1 LHPDVT
7 KKTIHPINIMKN
19 KYQEQ
24 FTLSLAMG
32 LFICFFYVE
41 KIEAKIELLDR
52 VVAVVDS
59 GVVMESQLN
68 QRVRDIIDRLRS
80 DGMELPPKEVLEE
93 QVLERLI
100 VEEIQLQIGEQAGVK
115 ISDAELNR
123 ALSMIASENSMNLE
137 QFKESLDA
145 NNDSY
150 IKLRDQ
156 VRKELIIQRVQRGK
170 VGANIEISEQEIENF
185 LNSEEGRSR
194 LAEQYNVQQILL
206 SLSSSA
212 PENKVNLVKE
222 KGTNLIKRY
231 KEGESFEKLAA
242 TYSSD
247 QNALEGG
254 SLGWRKSSE
263 LPTLFSNV
271 VVKMKVG
278 EISELIRSGAGFHI
292 IRLAEK
298 RGDVVKF
305 EDQTLVRHILMQSSE
320 IRSENQTKEL
330 INEIY
335 QELIDGEDFKQLA
348 RQHSEDPG
356 SKMEGG
362 ELGWSSPDTF
372 DPAFEAVMNSVD
384 VGEMSKPFQS
394 SFGWHILEVLDR
406 RNEDISDEVR
416 KNRAY
421 SIIFNRKFEQELQRT
436 LIELRS
442 ESYVDIKLNT

>member
-1 LHPDVT
+1 M
-7 KKTIHPINIMKN
+7 KK
-19 KYQEQ
+19 KYQKK
-24 FTLSLAMG
+24 FILSLTIG
-32 LFICFFYVE
+32 LFFCLFYVE

-68 QRVRDIIDRLRS
+68 HRVQDIIGRLRN
-80 DGMELPPKEVLEE
+80 DGVELPPKEVLEE

-100 VEEIQLQIGEQAGVK
+100 IEEIQLQIGDQAGVK

-150 IKLRDQ
+150 VKLRDQ

-206 SLSSSA
+206 SVSSSA
-212 PENKVNLVKE
+212 PENEVKLVKE
-222 KGTNLIKRY
+222 KGADLIKRY

-263 LPTLFSNV
+263 LPTLFSDV
-271 VVKMKVG
+271 VAKMKVG
-278 EISELIRSGAGFHI
+278 EVSELIRSGAGFHI
-292 IRLAEK
+292 IRLLEK

-305 EDQTLVRHILMQSSE
+305 EDQTLVRHILIQSSE

-330 INEIY
+330 INDIY

-362 ELGWSSPDTF
+362 DLGWSSPNSF

-384 VGEMSKPFQS
+384 IGEISKPFQS

>member
-1 LHPDVT
+1 VL
-7 KKTIHPINIMKN
+7 IG
-19 KYQEQ
+19 
-24 FTLSLAMG
+24 FLLSS
-32 LFICFFYVE
+32 FFSE
-41 KIEAKIELLDR
+41 RMEAKIELIDR
-52 VVAVVDS
+52 VIAVVDS
-59 GVVMESQLN
+59 GVIMESELN
-68 QRVRDIIDRLRS
+68 LRVQDIIGRLRS
-80 DGMELPPKEVLEE
+80 EGTELPPKELLEE

-100 VEEIQLQIGEQAGVK
+100 IEEIQLQIGDSAGVK

-123 ALSMIASENSMNLE
+123 ALSMLASQNSMNLE

-145 NNDSY
+145 NNSSY
-150 IKLRDQ
+150 SKLRDS

-185 LNSEEGRSR
+185 LNSEEGRSK

-206 SLSSSA
+206 SLNSEA
-212 PENKVNLVKE
+212 PESKVNSTKE
-222 KGTNLIKRY
+222 KGADIIRRY
-231 KEGESFEKLAA
+231 NEGESFEKLAA

-254 SLGWRKSSE
+254 SLGWRKATE
-263 LPTLFSNV
+263 LPTLFSDV
-271 VVKMKVG
+271 VTKMKVG
-278 EISELIRSGAGFHI
+278 EASELIRSGAGFHI

-305 EDQTLVRHILMQSSE
+305 EDQTLVRHILVQPSE
-320 IRSENQTKEL
+320 IRSEKQTKDL
-330 INEIY
+330 INEIF
-335 QELIDGEDFKQLA
+335 QKLVDGEDFKQLA

-362 ELGWSSPDTF
+362 ELGWSAPDTF
-372 DPAFEAVMNSVD
+372 DPAFEGVMNSAD
-384 VGEMSKPFQS
+384 IGEVSTPFQS

-406 RNEDISDEVR
+406 RNEDISDDVR

-442 ESYVDIKLNT
+442 ESYVDIKLNS

>member
-1 LHPDVT
+1 
-7 KKTIHPINIMKN
+7 MKN
-19 KYQEQ
+19 KYQKK
-24 FTLSLAMG
+24 FTLSLTIG
-32 LFICFFYVE
+32 LFLCLFYVE

-68 QRVRDIIDRLRS
+68 QRVQDIIGRLRS
-80 DGMELPPKEVLEE
+80 DGIELPPKEVLEE
-93 QVLERLI
+93 QILERLI
-100 VEEIQLQIGEQAGVK
+100 IEEIQLQIGDQAGVK

-150 IKLRDQ
+150 VKLRDQ

-185 LNSEEGRSR
+185 LNSEEGRSK

-212 PENKVNLVKE
+212 PENEVNLVKE
-222 KGTNLIKRY
+222 KGADLIERY

-263 LPTLFSNV
+263 LPSLFSNV

-292 IRLAEK
+292 IRLSEK

-305 EDQTLVRHILMQSSE
+305 EDQTLVRHILIQSSE

-330 INEIY
+330 INEIH

-362 ELGWSSPDTF
+362 ELGWSSPDSF
-372 DPAFEAVMNSVD
+372 DPAFEAVMNSID
-384 VGEMSKPFQS
+384 IGEMSKPFQS

-406 RNEDISDEVR
+406 RNEDISDDVR

>member
-1 LHPDVT
+1 MKSNY
-7 KKTIHPINIMKN
+7 KKKL
-19 KYQEQ
+19 
-24 FTLSLAMG
+24 TLSLLIG
-32 LFICFFYVE
+32 FLLSSFFSE
-41 KIEAKIELLDR
+41 RMEAKIELIDR
-52 VVAVVDS
+52 VIAVVDS
-59 GVVMESQLN
+59 GVIMESELN
-68 QRVRDIIDRLRS
+68 QRVQDIIGRLRS
-80 DGMELPPKEVLEE
+80 EGTELPPKELLEE

-100 VEEIQLQIGEQAGVK
+100 IEEIQLQIGDSAGVK

-123 ALSMIASENSMNLE
+123 ALSMLASQNSMNLE

-145 NNDSY
+145 NNGSY
-150 IKLRDQ
+150 SKLRNS

-185 LNSEEGRSR
+185 LNSEEGRSK

-206 SLSSSA
+206 SLNSEA
-212 PENKVNLVKE
+212 PESEVNSTKE
-222 KGTNLIKRY
+222 KGADIIRRY
-231 KEGESFEKLAA
+231 NEGESFEKLAA

-254 SLGWRKSSE
+254 SLGWRKATE
-263 LPTLFSNV
+263 LPTLFSDV

-278 EISELIRSGAGFHI
+278 EASELIRSGAGFHI

-305 EDQTLVRHILMQSSE
+305 EDQTLVRHILVQLSE
-320 IRSENQTKEL
+320 IRSEKQTKDL
-330 INEIY
+330 MNEIY
-335 QELIDGEDFKQLA
+335 QKLVDGEDFKQLA
-348 RQHSEDPG
+348 RQYSEDPG

-362 ELGWSSPDTF
+362 ELGWSAPDTF
-372 DPAFEAVMNSVD
+372 DPAFEEVMNSVD
-384 VGEMSKPFQS
+384 TGEVSRPFQS

-406 RNEDISDEVR
+406 RNEDISDDVR

-442 ESYVDIKLNT
+442 ESYVDIKLNS

>member
-1 LHPDVT
+1 MKSNY
-7 KKTIHPINIMKN
+7 KKKL
-19 KYQEQ
+19 
-24 FTLSLAMG
+24 TLSVLIG
-32 LFICFFYVE
+32 FLLSSFFSE
-41 KIEAKIELLDR
+41 RMEAKIELIDR
-52 VVAVVDS
+52 VIAVVDS
-59 GVVMESQLN
+59 GVIMESELN
-68 QRVRDIIDRLRS
+68 LRVQDIIGRLRS
-80 DGMELPPKEVLEE
+80 EGTELPPKELLEE

-100 VEEIQLQIGEQAGVK
+100 IEEIQLQIGDSAGVK

-123 ALSMIASENSMNLE
+123 ALSMLASQNSMNLE

-145 NNDSY
+145 NNSSY
-150 IKLRDQ
+150 SKLRDS

-185 LNSEEGRSR
+185 LNSEEGRSK
-194 LAEQYNVQQILL
+194 LAEEYNVQQILL
-206 SLSSSA
+206 SLNSEA
-212 PENKVNLVKE
+212 PESIVNSTKE
-222 KGTNLIKRY
+222 KGADIIRRY
-231 KEGESFEKLAA
+231 NEGESFEKLAA

-254 SLGWRKSSE
+254 SLGWRKATE
-263 LPTLFSNV
+263 LPTLFSDV
-271 VVKMKVG
+271 VTKMKVG
-278 EISELIRSGAGFHI
+278 EASEIIRSGAGFHI

-298 RGDVVKF
+298 KGDVVKF
-305 EDQTLVRHILMQSSE
+305 EDQTLVRHILVQPSE
-320 IRSENQTKEL
+320 IRSEKQTKDL
-330 INEIY
+330 MNEIY
-335 QELIDGEDFKQLA
+335 QKLVDGEDFKQLA

-362 ELGWSSPDTF
+362 ELGWSAPDTF

-384 VGEMSKPFQS
+384 IGVFSTPFQS

-406 RNEDISDEVR
+406 RNEDISDDVR

-442 ESYVDIKLNT
+442 ESYVDIKLNS

>member
-1 LHPDVT
+1 
-7 KKTIHPINIMKN
+7 MKN
-19 KYQEQ
+19 KYQKK
-24 FTLSLAMG
+24 FTLSLTIG
-32 LFICFFYVE
+32 LFLCFFYVE

-68 QRVRDIIDRLRS
+68 QRVQDIIGRLRS
-80 DGMELPPKEVLEE
+80 DGIELPPKEVLEE
-93 QVLERLI
+93 QILERLI
-100 VEEIQLQIGEQAGVK
+100 IEEIQLQIGDQAGVK

-185 LNSEEGRSR
+185 LNSEEGRSK

-212 PENKVNLVKE
+212 PENEVNLVKE
-222 KGTNLIKRY
+222 KGADLIERY

-263 LPTLFSNV
+263 LPSLFSNV

-292 IRLAEK
+292 IRLSEK
-298 RGDVVKF
+298 RGEVVKF
-305 EDQTLVRHILMQSSE
+305 EDQTLVRHILIQSSE

-330 INEIY
+330 INEIH

-362 ELGWSSPDTF
+362 ELGWSSPDSF
-372 DPAFEAVMNSVD
+372 DPAFEAVMNSID
-384 VGEMSKPFQS
+384 IGEMSKPFQS

-406 RNEDISDEVR
+406 RNEDISDDVR

>member
-1 LHPDVT
+1 MKSNY
-7 KKTIHPINIMKN
+7 KKKL
-19 KYQEQ
+19 
-24 FTLSLAMG
+24 TLSVLIG
-32 LFICFFYVE
+32 FLLSSFFSE
-41 KIEAKIELLDR
+41 RMEAKIELIDR
-52 VVAVVDS
+52 VIAVVDS
-59 GVVMESQLN
+59 GVIMESELN
-68 QRVRDIIDRLRS
+68 LRVQDIIGRLRS
-80 DGMELPPKEVLEE
+80 EGTELPPKELLEE

-100 VEEIQLQIGEQAGVK
+100 IEEIQLQIGDSAGVK

-123 ALSMIASENSMNLE
+123 ALSMLASQNSMNLE

-145 NNDSY
+145 NNSSY
-150 IKLRDQ
+150 SKLRDS

-185 LNSEEGRSR
+185 LNSEEGRSK

-206 SLSSSA
+206 SLNSEA
-212 PENKVNLVKE
+212 PESIVNSTKE
-222 KGTNLIKRY
+222 KGADIIRRY
-231 KEGESFEKLAA
+231 NEGESFEKLAA

-254 SLGWRKSSE
+254 SLGWRKATE
-263 LPTLFSNV
+263 LPTLFSDV
-271 VVKMKVG
+271 VTKMKVG
-278 EISELIRSGAGFHI
+278 EASELIRSGAGFHI

-298 RGDVVKF
+298 KGDVVKF
-305 EDQTLVRHILMQSSE
+305 EDQTLVRHILVQPSE
-320 IRSENQTKEL
+320 IRSEKQTKDL
-330 INEIY
+330 MNEIY
-335 QELIDGEDFKQLA
+335 QKLADGEDFKQLA

-362 ELGWSSPDTF
+362 ELGWSAPDTF

-384 VGEMSKPFQS
+384 IGVFSTPFQS

-406 RNEDISDEVR
+406 RNEDISDDVR

-442 ESYVDIKLNT
+442 ESYVDIKLNS

>member
-1 LHPDVT
+1 MKSNY
-7 KKTIHPINIMKN
+7 KKKL
-19 KYQEQ
+19 
-24 FTLSLAMG
+24 TLSVLIG
-32 LFICFFYVE
+32 FLLSSFFSE
-41 KIEAKIELLDR
+41 RMEAKIELIDR
-52 VVAVVDS
+52 VIAVVDS
-59 GVVMESQLN
+59 GVIMESELN
-68 QRVRDIIDRLRS
+68 LRVQDIIGRLRS
-80 DGMELPPKEVLEE
+80 EGTELPPKELLEE

-100 VEEIQLQIGEQAGVK
+100 IEEIQLQIGDSAGVK

-123 ALSMIASENSMNLE
+123 ALSMLASQNSMNLE

-145 NNDSY
+145 NNSSY
-150 IKLRDQ
+150 SKLRDS

-185 LNSEEGRSR
+185 LNSEEGRSK

-206 SLSSSA
+206 SLNNEA
-212 PENKVNLVKE
+212 PESIVNSTKE
-222 KGTNLIKRY
+222 KGADIIRRY
-231 KEGESFEKLAA
+231 NEGESFEKLAA

-254 SLGWRKSSE
+254 SLGWRKATE
-263 LPTLFSNV
+263 LPTLFSDV
-271 VVKMKVG
+271 VTKMKVG
-278 EISELIRSGAGFHI
+278 EASELIRSGAGFHI

-298 RGDVVKF
+298 KGDVVKF
-305 EDQTLVRHILMQSSE
+305 EDQTLVRHILVQPSE
-320 IRSENQTKEL
+320 IRSEKQTKDL
-330 INEIY
+330 MNEIY
-335 QELIDGEDFKQLA
+335 QKLADGEDFKQLA

-362 ELGWSSPDTF
+362 ELGWSAPDTF

-384 VGEMSKPFQS
+384 IGVFSTPFQS

-406 RNEDISDEVR
+406 RNEDISDDVR

-442 ESYVDIKLNT
+442 ESYVDIKLNS

>member
-1 LHPDVT
+1 
-7 KKTIHPINIMKN
+7 MKN
-19 KYQEQ
+19 KYQKK
-24 FTLSLAMG
+24 FTLSLTIG
-32 LFICFFYVE
+32 LFLCLFYVE

-68 QRVRDIIDRLRS
+68 QRVQDIIGRLRS
-80 DGMELPPKEVLEE
+80 DGIELPPKEVLEE
-93 QVLERLI
+93 QILERLI
-100 VEEIQLQIGEQAGVK
+100 IEEIQLQIGDQAGVK

-150 IKLRDQ
+150 VKLRDQ

-185 LNSEEGRSR
+185 LNSEEGRSK

-212 PENKVNLVKE
+212 PENEVNLVKE
-222 KGTNLIKRY
+222 KGADLIERY

-263 LPTLFSNV
+263 LPSLFSNV

-292 IRLAEK
+292 IRLSEK
-298 RGDVVKF
+298 RGEVVKF
-305 EDQTLVRHILMQSSE
+305 EDQTLVRHILIQSSE

-330 INEIY
+330 INEIH

-362 ELGWSSPDTF
+362 ELGWSSPDSF

-384 VGEMSKPFQS
+384 IGEMSKPFQS

-406 RNEDISDEVR
+406 RNEDISDDVR

>member
-1 LHPDVT
+1 
-7 KKTIHPINIMKN
+7 M
-19 KYQEQ
+19 
-24 FTLSLAMG
+24 
-32 LFICFFYVE
+32 
-41 KIEAKIELLDR
+41 EAKIELIDR
-52 VVAVVDS
+52 VIAVVDS
-59 GVVMESQLN
+59 GVIMESELN
-68 QRVRDIIDRLRS
+68 LRVQDIIGRLRS
-80 DGMELPPKEVLEE
+80 EGTELPPKELLEE

-100 VEEIQLQIGEQAGVK
+100 IEEIQLQIGDSAGVK

-123 ALSMIASENSMNLE
+123 ALSMLASQNSMNLE

-145 NNDSY
+145 NNSSY
-150 IKLRDQ
+150 SKLRDS

-185 LNSEEGRSR
+185 LNSEEGRSK

-206 SLSSSA
+206 SLNSEA
-212 PENKVNLVKE
+212 PESKVNSTKE
-222 KGTNLIKRY
+222 KGADIIRRY
-231 KEGESFEKLAA
+231 NEGESFEKLAA

-254 SLGWRKSSE
+254 SLGWRKATE
-263 LPTLFSNV
+263 LPTLFSDV
-271 VVKMKVG
+271 VTKMKVG
-278 EISELIRSGAGFHI
+278 EASELIRSGAGFHI

-305 EDQTLVRHILMQSSE
+305 EDQTLVRHILVQPSE
-320 IRSENQTKEL
+320 IRSEKQTKDL
-330 INEIY
+330 MNEIF
-335 QELIDGEDFKQLA
+335 QKLVDGEDFKQLA

-362 ELGWSSPDTF
+362 ELGWSAPDTF
-372 DPAFEAVMNSVD
+372 DPAFEEVMNSAD
-384 VGEMSKPFQS
+384 IGEVSTPFQS

-406 RNEDISDEVR
+406 RNEDISDDVR

-442 ESYVDIKLNT
+442 ESYVDIKLNS

>member
-1 LHPDVT
+1 MKSNY
-7 KKTIHPINIMKN
+7 KKKL
-19 KYQEQ
+19 
-24 FTLSLAMG
+24 TLSVLIG
-32 LFICFFYVE
+32 FLLSSFFSE
-41 KIEAKIELLDR
+41 RMEAKIELIDR
-52 VVAVVDS
+52 VIAVVDS
-59 GVVMESQLN
+59 GVIMESELN
-68 QRVRDIIDRLRS
+68 LRVQDIIGRLRS
-80 DGMELPPKEVLEE
+80 EGTELPPKELLEE

-100 VEEIQLQIGEQAGVK
+100 IEEIQLQIGDSAGVK

-123 ALSMIASENSMNLE
+123 ALSMLASQNSMNLE

-145 NNDSY
+145 NNSSY
-150 IKLRDQ
+150 SKLRDS

-185 LNSEEGRSR
+185 LNSEEGRSK

-206 SLSSSA
+206 SLNSEA
-212 PENKVNLVKE
+212 PESKVNSTKE
-222 KGTNLIKRY
+222 KGADIIRRY
-231 KEGESFEKLAA
+231 NEGESFEKLAA

-254 SLGWRKSSE
+254 SLGWRKATE
-263 LPTLFSNV
+263 LPTLFSDV
-271 VVKMKVG
+271 VTKMKVG
-278 EISELIRSGAGFHI
+278 EASELIRSGAGFHI

-305 EDQTLVRHILMQSSE
+305 EDQTLVRHILVQPSE
-320 IRSENQTKEL
+320 IRSEKQTKDL
-330 INEIY
+330 MNEIF
-335 QELIDGEDFKQLA
+335 QKLVDGEDFKQLA

-362 ELGWSSPDTF
+362 ELGWSAPDTF
-372 DPAFEAVMNSVD
+372 DPAFEEVMNSVD
-384 VGEMSKPFQS
+384 TGEVSRPFQS

-406 RNEDISDEVR
+406 RNEDISDDVR

-442 ESYVDIKLNT
+442 ESYVDIKLNS

>member
-1 LHPDVT
+1 
-7 KKTIHPINIMKN
+7 MKN
-19 KYQEQ
+19 KYQKK
-24 FTLSLAMG
+24 FTLFLTIG
-32 LFICFFYVE
+32 LFLCFFYVE

-68 QRVRDIIDRLRS
+68 QRVQDIIGRLRS
-80 DGMELPPKEVLEE
+80 DGIELPPKEVLEE
-93 QVLERLI
+93 QILERLI
-100 VEEIQLQIGEQAGVK
+100 IEEIQLQIGDQAGVK

-150 IKLRDQ
+150 VKLRDQ

-185 LNSEEGRSR
+185 LNSEEGRSK

-212 PENKVNLVKE
+212 PENEVNLVKE
-222 KGTNLIKRY
+222 KGADLIERY

-263 LPTLFSNV
+263 LPSLFSNV

-292 IRLAEK
+292 IRLSEK
-298 RGDVVKF
+298 RGEVVKF
-305 EDQTLVRHILMQSSE
+305 EDQTLVRHILIQSSE

-330 INEIY
+330 INEIH

-362 ELGWSSPDTF
+362 ELGWSSPDSF
-372 DPAFEAVMNSVD
+372 DPAFEAVMNSID
-384 VGEMSKPFQS
+384 IGEMSKPFQS

-406 RNEDISDEVR
+406 RNEDISDDVR

>member
-1 LHPDVT
+1 
-7 KKTIHPINIMKN
+7 MKN
-19 KYQEQ
+19 KYQKK
-24 FTLSLAMG
+24 FTLSLTIG
-32 LFICFFYVE
+32 LFLCLFYVE

-68 QRVRDIIDRLRS
+68 QRVQDIIGRLRS
-80 DGMELPPKEVLEE
+80 DGIELPPKEVLEE
-93 QVLERLI
+93 QILERLI
-100 VEEIQLQIGEQAGVK
+100 IEEIQLQIGDQAGVK

-150 IKLRDQ
+150 VKLRDQ

-185 LNSEEGRSR
+185 LNSEEGRSK

-206 SLSSSA
+206 SLSSTA
-212 PENKVNLVKE
+212 PENEVNLVKE
-222 KGTNLIKRY
+222 KGADLIERY

-263 LPTLFSNV
+263 LPSLFSNV

-292 IRLAEK
+292 IRLSEK

-305 EDQTLVRHILMQSSE
+305 EDQTLVRHILIQSSE

-330 INEIY
+330 INEIH

-362 ELGWSSPDTF
+362 ELGWSSPDSF

-384 VGEMSKPFQS
+384 IGEMSKPFQS

-406 RNEDISDEVR
+406 RNEDISDDVR

>member
-1 LHPDVT
+1 MKSNY
-7 KKTIHPINIMKN
+7 KKNL
-19 KYQEQ
+19 
-24 FTLSLAMG
+24 TLSVLIG
-32 LFICFFYVE
+32 FLLSSFFSE
-41 KIEAKIELLDR
+41 RMEAKIELIDR
-52 VVAVVDS
+52 VIAVVDS
-59 GVVMESQLN
+59 GVIMESELN
-68 QRVRDIIDRLRS
+68 LRVQDIIGRLRS
-80 DGMELPPKEVLEE
+80 EGTELPPKELLEE

-100 VEEIQLQIGEQAGVK
+100 IEEIQLQIGDSAGVK

-123 ALSMIASENSMNLE
+123 ALSMLASQNSMNLE

-145 NNDSY
+145 NNSSY
-150 IKLRDQ
+150 SKLRDS

-185 LNSEEGRSR
+185 LNSEEGRSK

-206 SLSSSA
+206 SLNSEA
-212 PENKVNLVKE
+212 PESIVNSTKE
-222 KGTNLIKRY
+222 KGADIIRRY
-231 KEGESFEKLAA
+231 NEGESFEKLAA

-254 SLGWRKSSE
+254 SLGWRKATE
-263 LPTLFSNV
+263 LPTLFSDV
-271 VVKMKVG
+271 VTKMKVG
-278 EISELIRSGAGFHI
+278 EASELIRSGAGFHI

-298 RGDVVKF
+298 KGDVVKF
-305 EDQTLVRHILMQSSE
+305 EDQTLVRHILVQPSE
-320 IRSENQTKEL
+320 IRSEKQTKDL
-330 INEIY
+330 MNEIY
-335 QELIDGEDFKQLA
+335 QKLVDGEDFKQLA

-362 ELGWSSPDTF
+362 ELGWSAPDTF

-384 VGEMSKPFQS
+384 IGVFSTPFQS

-406 RNEDISDEVR
+406 RNEDISDDVR

-442 ESYVDIKLNT
+442 ESYVDIKLNS

>member
-1 LHPDVT
+1 
-7 KKTIHPINIMKN
+7 MKN
-19 KYQEQ
+19 KYQKKI
-24 FTLSLAMG
+24 TSSLTIA
-32 LFICFFYVE
+32 LFLCFFYVE

-68 QRVRDIIDRLRS
+68 QRVQDIIGRLRS

-100 VEEIQLQIGEQAGVK
+100 IEEIQLQIGDQAGVK

-137 QFKESLDA
+137 QFKENLDA

-150 IKLRDQ
+150 VKLRDQ
-156 VRKELIIQRVQRGK
+156 VRKELIIQRVQRGR

-185 LNSEEGRSR
+185 LNSEEGRSK
-194 LAEQYNVQQILL
+194 LSEQYNVQQILL
-206 SLSSSA
+206 SISSSA
-212 PENKVNLVKE
+212 SENEVNLVKE
-222 KGTNLIKRY
+222 KGADLVERY

-242 TYSSD
+242 TYSSG

-263 LPTLFSNV
+263 LPSLFSDV

-278 EISELIRSGAGFHI
+278 EVSELIRSGAGFHI
-292 IRLAEK
+292 IRLTEK

-305 EDQTLVRHILMQSSE
+305 EDQTLVRHILVQSSE

-330 INEIY
+330 INDIY
-335 QELIDGEDFKQLA
+335 QKLIDGEDFKQLA
-348 RQHSEDPG
+348 RQYSEDPG
-356 SKMEGG
+356 SKIEGG
-362 ELGWSSPDTF
+362 DLGWSSPDTF
-372 DPAFEAVMNSVD
+372 DPAFETVMNSVD

-394 SFGWHILEVLDR
+394 SFGWHILEVLNR
-406 RNEDISDEVR
+406 RNEDISDDVR

>member
-1 LHPDVT
+1 
-7 KKTIHPINIMKN
+7 MKN
-19 KYQEQ
+19 KYQKK
-24 FTLSLAMG
+24 FTLSLAIG
-32 LFICFFYVE
+32 LFLCFFYIE

-68 QRVRDIIDRLRS
+68 QRVQDIIGRLRS

-100 VEEIQLQIGEQAGVK
+100 IEEIQLQIGDQAGVK

-123 ALSMIASENSMNLE
+123 ALSMIASDNSMNLE

-150 IKLRDQ
+150 VKLRDQ

-185 LNSEEGRSR
+185 LNSEEGRSK

-212 PENKVNLVKE
+212 PENEVNLVKE
-222 KGTNLIKRY
+222 KGTDLIKRY
-231 KEGESFEKLAA
+231 KDGESFEKLAA
-242 TYSSD
+242 TYSAD

-278 EISELIRSGAGFHI
+278 EVSELIRSGAGFHI
-292 IRLAEK
+292 IRLSEK

-305 EDQTLVRHILMQSSE
+305 EDQTLVRHILIQSSE

-330 INEIY
+330 ISEIY

-362 ELGWSSPDTF
+362 ELGWSSPDSF

-384 VGEMSKPFQS
+384 IGEMSKPFQS

-406 RNEDISDEVR
+406 RNEDISDDVR

>member
-1 LHPDVT
+1 
-7 KKTIHPINIMKN
+7 MKN
-19 KYQEQ
+19 KYQKK
-24 FTLSLAMG
+24 FTLSLTIG
-32 LFICFFYVE
+32 LFLCLFYVE
-41 KIEAKIELLDR
+41 KIDAKIELLDR

-68 QRVRDIIDRLRS
+68 QRVQDIIGRLRS
-80 DGMELPPKEVLEE
+80 DGIELPPKEVLEE
-93 QVLERLI
+93 QILERLI
-100 VEEIQLQIGEQAGVK
+100 IEEIQLQIGDQAGVK

-150 IKLRDQ
+150 VKLRDQ

-185 LNSEEGRSR
+185 LNSEEGRSK

-212 PENKVNLVKE
+212 PENEVNLVKE
-222 KGTNLIKRY
+222 KGADLIERY

-263 LPTLFSNV
+263 LPSLFSNV

-292 IRLAEK
+292 IRLSEK

-305 EDQTLVRHILMQSSE
+305 EDQTLVRHILIQSSE

-330 INEIY
+330 INEIH

-362 ELGWSSPDTF
+362 ELGWSSPDSF

-384 VGEMSKPFQS
+384 IGEMSKPFQS

-406 RNEDISDEVR
+406 RNEDISDDVR

>member
-1 LHPDVT
+1 
-7 KKTIHPINIMKN
+7 MKN
-19 KYQEQ
+19 KYQKK
-24 FTLSLAMG
+24 FTLSLTIG
-32 LFICFFYVE
+32 LFLCLFYVE

-68 QRVRDIIDRLRS
+68 QRVQDIIGRLRS
-80 DGMELPPKEVLEE
+80 DGIELPPKEVLEE
-93 QVLERLI
+93 QILERLI
-100 VEEIQLQIGEQAGVK
+100 IEEIQLQIGDQAGVK

-150 IKLRDQ
+150 VKLRDQ

-185 LNSEEGRSR
+185 LNSEEGKSR

-212 PENKVNLVKE
+212 PENEVNLVKE
-222 KGTNLIKRY
+222 KGADLIERY

-263 LPTLFSNV
+263 LPSLFSNV

-292 IRLAEK
+292 IRLSEK

-305 EDQTLVRHILMQSSE
+305 EDQTLVRHILIQSSE

-330 INEIY
+330 INEIH

-362 ELGWSSPDTF
+362 ELGWSSPDSF

-384 VGEMSKPFQS
+384 IGEMSKPFQS

-406 RNEDISDEVR
+406 RNEDISDDVR

>member
-1 LHPDVT
+1 MKSNY
-7 KKTIHPINIMKN
+7 KKN
-19 KYQEQ
+19 
-24 FTLSLAMG
+24 FTLSVLIG
-32 LFICFFYVE
+32 FLLSSFFSE
-41 KIEAKIELLDR
+41 RMEAKIELIDR
-52 VVAVVDS
+52 VIAVVDS
-59 GVVMESQLN
+59 GVIMESELN
-68 QRVRDIIDRLRS
+68 LRVQDIIGRLRS
-80 DGMELPPKEVLEE
+80 EGTELPPKELLEE

-100 VEEIQLQIGEQAGVK
+100 IEEIQLQIGDSAGVK

-123 ALSMIASENSMNLE
+123 ALSMLASQNSMNLE
-137 QFKESLDA
+137 QFKESLEA
-145 NNDSY
+145 NNSSY
-150 IKLRDQ
+150 SKLRDS

-185 LNSEEGRSR
+185 LNSEEGRSK

-206 SLSSSA
+206 SLNSEA
-212 PENKVNLVKE
+212 PESKVNSTKE
-222 KGTNLIKRY
+222 KGADIIRRY
-231 KEGESFEKLAA
+231 NEGESFEKLAA

-254 SLGWRKSSE
+254 SLGWRKATE
-263 LPTLFSNV
+263 LPTLFSDV
-271 VVKMKVG
+271 VSKMKVG
-278 EISELIRSGAGFHI
+278 EASELIRSGAGFHI

-305 EDQTLVRHILMQSSE
+305 EDQTLVRHILVQPSE
-320 IRSENQTKEL
+320 IRSEKQTKDL
-330 INEIY
+330 MNEIF
-335 QELIDGEDFKQLA
+335 QKLVDGEDFKQLA
-348 RQHSEDPG
+348 RQYSEDPG

-362 ELGWSSPDTF
+362 ELGWSAPDTF

-384 VGEMSKPFQS
+384 IGVVSKPFQS

-406 RNEDISDEVR
+406 RNEDISDDVR

>member
-1 LHPDVT
+1 
-7 KKTIHPINIMKN
+7 MKN
-19 KYQEQ
+19 KYQKK
-24 FTLSLAMG
+24 FTLSLTIG
-32 LFICFFYVE
+32 LFLCLFYVE

-68 QRVRDIIDRLRS
+68 QRVQDIIGRLRS
-80 DGMELPPKEVLEE
+80 DGIELPPKEVLEE
-93 QVLERLI
+93 QILERLI
-100 VEEIQLQIGEQAGVK
+100 IEEIQLQIGDQAGVK

-150 IKLRDQ
+150 VKLRDQ

-185 LNSEEGRSR
+185 LNSEEGRSK

-212 PENKVNLVKE
+212 PENEVNLVKE
-222 KGTNLIKRY
+222 KGADLIERY

-263 LPTLFSNV
+263 LPSLFSNV

-292 IRLAEK
+292 IRLSEK

-305 EDQTLVRHILMQSSE
+305 EDQTLVRHILIQSSE

-330 INEIY
+330 INEIH

-362 ELGWSSPDTF
+362 ELGWSSPDSF

-384 VGEMSKPFQS
+384 IGEMSKPFQS

-406 RNEDISDEVR
+406 RNEDISDDVR

>member
-1 LHPDVT
+1 
-7 KKTIHPINIMKN
+7 MKN
-19 KYQEQ
+19 KYQKK
-24 FTLSLAMG
+24 FALSLTIG
-32 LFICFFYVE
+32 LFLCLFYVE

-68 QRVRDIIDRLRS
+68 QRVQDIIGRLRS
-80 DGMELPPKEVLEE
+80 DGIELPPKEVLEE
-93 QVLERLI
+93 QILERLI
-100 VEEIQLQIGEQAGVK
+100 IEEIQLQIGDQAGVK

-150 IKLRDQ
+150 VKLRDQ

-185 LNSEEGRSR
+185 LNSEEGRSK

-212 PENKVNLVKE
+212 PENEVNLVKE
-222 KGTNLIKRY
+222 KGADLIERY

-263 LPTLFSNV
+263 LPSLFSNI

-292 IRLAEK
+292 IRLSEK

-305 EDQTLVRHILMQSSE
+305 EDQTLVRHILIQSSE

-330 INEIY
+330 INEIH

-362 ELGWSSPDTF
+362 ELGWSSPDSF

-384 VGEMSKPFQS
+384 IGEMSKPFQS

-406 RNEDISDEVR
+406 RNEDISDDVR

>member
-1 LHPDVT
+1 
-7 KKTIHPINIMKN
+7 MKN
-19 KYQEQ
+19 KYQKK
-24 FTLSLAMG
+24 FTLSLTIG
-32 LFICFFYVE
+32 LFLCFFYVE

-68 QRVRDIIDRLRS
+68 QRVQDIIGRLRS
-80 DGMELPPKEVLEE
+80 DGIELPPKAVLEE
-93 QVLERLI
+93 QILERLI
-100 VEEIQLQIGEQAGVK
+100 IEEIQLQIGDQAGVK

-150 IKLRDQ
+150 VKLRDQ

-185 LNSEEGRSR
+185 LNSEEGRSK

-212 PENKVNLVKE
+212 PENEVNLVKE
-222 KGTNLIKRY
+222 KGADLIERY

-263 LPTLFSNV
+263 LPSLFSNV

-292 IRLAEK
+292 IRLSEK

-305 EDQTLVRHILMQSSE
+305 EDQTLGRHILIQSSE

-330 INEIY
+330 INEIH

-362 ELGWSSPDTF
+362 ELGWSSPDSF
-372 DPAFEAVMNSVD
+372 DPAFEAVMNSID
-384 VGEMSKPFQS
+384 IGEMSKPFQS

-406 RNEDISDEVR
+406 RNEDISDDVR

>member
-1 LHPDVT
+1 
-7 KKTIHPINIMKN
+7 MKN

-68 QRVRDIIDRLRS
+68 QRVQDIIGRLRS

-150 IKLRDQ
+150 VKLRDQ

-194 LAEQYNVQQILL
+194 LAEEYNVQQILL

-222 KGTNLIKRY
+222 KGANLIKRY

-305 EDQTLVRHILMQSSE
+305 EDQTLVRHILIQSSE

-384 VGEMSKPFQS
+384 IGEMSKPFQS

-406 RNEDISDEVR
+406 RNEDISDDVR

-442 ESYVDIKLNT
+442 EAYVDIKLNT

>member
-1 LHPDVT
+1 
-7 KKTIHPINIMKN
+7 MKN
-19 KYQEQ
+19 KYQKK
-24 FTLSLAMG
+24 FALSLTIG
-32 LFICFFYVE
+32 LFLCLFYVE

-68 QRVRDIIDRLRS
+68 QRVQDIIGRLRS
-80 DGMELPPKEVLEE
+80 DGIELPPKEVLEE
-93 QVLERLI
+93 QILERLI
-100 VEEIQLQIGEQAGVK
+100 IEEIQLQIGDQAGVK

-150 IKLRDQ
+150 VKLRDQ

-185 LNSEEGRSR
+185 LNSEEGRSK

-212 PENKVNLVKE
+212 PENEVNLVKE
-222 KGTNLIKRY
+222 KGADLIERY

-263 LPTLFSNV
+263 LPSLFSNV

-292 IRLAEK
+292 IRLSEK

-305 EDQTLVRHILMQSSE
+305 EDQTLVRHILIQSSE

-330 INEIY
+330 INEIH

-362 ELGWSSPDTF
+362 ELGWSSPDSF
-372 DPAFEAVMNSVD
+372 DPAFEAVMNSID
-384 VGEMSKPFQS
+384 IGEMSKPFQS

-406 RNEDISDEVR
+406 RNEDISDDVR

>member
-1 LHPDVT
+1 MKSNY
-7 KKTIHPINIMKN
+7 KKNL
-19 KYQEQ
+19 
-24 FTLSLAMG
+24 TLSVLIG
-32 LFICFFYVE
+32 FLLSSFFSE
-41 KIEAKIELLDR
+41 RMEAKIELIDR
-52 VVAVVDS
+52 VIAVVDS
-59 GVVMESQLN
+59 GVIMESELN
-68 QRVRDIIDRLRS
+68 LRVQDIIGRLRS
-80 DGMELPPKEVLEE
+80 EGTELPPKELLEE

-100 VEEIQLQIGEQAGVK
+100 IEEIQLQIGDSAGVK

-123 ALSMIASENSMNLE
+123 ALSMLASQNSMNLE

-145 NNDSY
+145 NNSSY
-150 IKLRDQ
+150 SKLRDS

-185 LNSEEGRSR
+185 LNSEEGRSK

-206 SLSSSA
+206 SLNSEA
-212 PENKVNLVKE
+212 PESKVNSTKE
-222 KGTNLIKRY
+222 KGADIIRRY
-231 KEGESFEKLAA
+231 NEGESFEKLAA

-254 SLGWRKSSE
+254 SLGWRKATE
-263 LPTLFSNV
+263 LPTLFSDV
-271 VVKMKVG
+271 VTKMKVG
-278 EISELIRSGAGFHI
+278 EASELIRSGAGFHI

-305 EDQTLVRHILMQSSE
+305 EDQTLVRHILVQPSE
-320 IRSENQTKEL
+320 IRSEKQTKDL
-330 INEIY
+330 MNEIF
-335 QELIDGEDFKQLA
+335 QKLVDGEDFKQLA

-362 ELGWSSPDTF
+362 ELGWSAPDTF
-372 DPAFEAVMNSVD
+372 DPAFEAVMNSAD
-384 VGEMSKPFQS
+384 IGEVSTPFQS

-406 RNEDISDEVR
+406 RNEDISDDVR

-442 ESYVDIKLNT
+442 ESYVDIKLNS

>member
-1 LHPDVT
+1 MKSNY
-7 KKTIHPINIMKN
+7 KKNL
-19 KYQEQ
+19 
-24 FTLSLAMG
+24 TLSVLIG
-32 LFICFFYVE
+32 FLLSSFFSE
-41 KIEAKIELLDR
+41 RMEAKIELIDR
-52 VVAVVDS
+52 VIAVVDS
-59 GVVMESQLN
+59 GVIMESELN
-68 QRVRDIIDRLRS
+68 LRVQDIIGRLRS
-80 DGMELPPKEVLEE
+80 EGTELPPKELLEE

-100 VEEIQLQIGEQAGVK
+100 IEEIQLQIGDSAGVK

-123 ALSMIASENSMNLE
+123 ALSMLASQNSMNLE

-145 NNDSY
+145 NNSSY
-150 IKLRDQ
+150 SKLRDS

-185 LNSEEGRSR
+185 LNSEEGRSK

-206 SLSSSA
+206 SLNSEA
-212 PENKVNLVKE
+212 PESIVNSTKE
-222 KGTNLIKRY
+222 KGADIIRRY
-231 KEGESFEKLAA
+231 NEGESFEKLAA

-254 SLGWRKSSE
+254 SLGWRKATE
-263 LPTLFSNV
+263 LPTLFSDV
-271 VVKMKVG
+271 VTKMKVG
-278 EISELIRSGAGFHI
+278 EASEIIRSGAGFHI

-298 RGDVVKF
+298 KGDVVKF
-305 EDQTLVRHILMQSSE
+305 EDQTLVRHILVQPSE
-320 IRSENQTKEL
+320 IRSEKQTKDL
-330 INEIY
+330 MNEIY
-335 QELIDGEDFKQLA
+335 QKLVDGEDFKQLA

-362 ELGWSSPDTF
+362 ELGWSAPDTF
-372 DPAFEAVMNSVD
+372 DPAFEGVMNSAD
-384 VGEMSKPFQS
+384 IGEFSTPFQS

-406 RNEDISDEVR
+406 RNEDISDDVR

-442 ESYVDIKLNT
+442 ESYVDIKLNS

>member
-1 LHPDVT
+1 
-7 KKTIHPINIMKN
+7 MKN
-19 KYQEQ
+19 KYQKK
-24 FTLSLAMG
+24 FTLSLTIG
-32 LFICFFYVE
+32 LFLCFFYVE

-68 QRVRDIIDRLRS
+68 QRVQDIIGRLRS
-80 DGMELPPKEVLEE
+80 DGIELPPKEVLEE
-93 QVLERLI
+93 QILERLI
-100 VEEIQLQIGEQAGVK
+100 IEEIQLQIGDQAGVK

-150 IKLRDQ
+150 VKLRDQ

-185 LNSEEGRSR
+185 LNSEEGRSK

-212 PENKVNLVKE
+212 PENEVNLVKE
-222 KGTNLIKRY
+222 KGADLIERY

-263 LPTLFSNV
+263 LPSLFSNV

-292 IRLAEK
+292 IRLSEK

-305 EDQTLVRHILMQSSE
+305 EDQTLVRHILIQSSE

-330 INEIY
+330 INEIH

-362 ELGWSSPDTF
+362 ELGWSSPDSF

-384 VGEMSKPFQS
+384 IGEMSKPFRS

-406 RNEDISDEVR
+406 RNEDISDDVR

>member
-1 LHPDVT
+1 
-7 KKTIHPINIMKN
+7 MKN
-19 KYQEQ
+19 KYQKK
-24 FTLSLAMG
+24 FTLSLTIG
-32 LFICFFYVE
+32 LFLYFFYVE
-41 KIEAKIELLDR
+41 KIESKIELLDR

-68 QRVRDIIDRLRS
+68 QRVQDIIGRLRGN
-80 DGMELPPKEVLEE
+80 GMELPPKEVLEE

-100 VEEIQLQIGEQAGVK
+100 IEEIQLQIGDQAGVK

-150 IKLRDQ
+150 VKLRDQ
-156 VRKELIIQRVQRGK
+156 IRKELIIQRVQRGK

-185 LNSEEGRSR
+185 LNSEEGRSK

-212 PENKVNLVKE
+212 PENEVNLVKE
-222 KGTNLIKRY
+222 KGANLIERY
-231 KEGESFEKLAA
+231 REGESFEKLAA

-263 LPTLFSNV
+263 LPTLFSKV

-292 IRLAEK
+292 IRLSEK

-305 EDQTLVRHILMQSSE
+305 EDQTLVRHILIQGSE

-330 INEIY
+330 INNIH

-348 RQHSEDPG
+348 RQYSEDPG

-362 ELGWSSPDTF
+362 ELGWSSPDSF
-372 DPAFEAVMNSVD
+372 DPAFEAVMNSID
-384 VGEMSKPFQS
+384 IGEMSKPFQS

-406 RNEDISDEVR
+406 RNEDISDDVR

-421 SIIFNRKFEQELQRT
+421 SIIFNRKFEQELERT

>member
-1 LHPDVT
+1 MKSNY
-7 KKTIHPINIMKN
+7 KKNL
-19 KYQEQ
+19 
-24 FTLSLAMG
+24 TLSVLIG
-32 LFICFFYVE
+32 FLLSSFFSE
-41 KIEAKIELLDR
+41 RMEAKIELIDR
-52 VVAVVDS
+52 VIAVVDS
-59 GVVMESQLN
+59 GVIMESELN
-68 QRVRDIIDRLRS
+68 QRVQDIIGRLRS
-80 DGMELPPKEVLEE
+80 EGTELPPKELLEE

-100 VEEIQLQIGEQAGVK
+100 IEEIQLQIGDSAGVK

-123 ALSMIASENSMNLE
+123 ALSMLASQNSMNLE

-145 NNDSY
+145 NNSSY
-150 IKLRDQ
+150 SKLRDS

-185 LNSEEGRSR
+185 LNSEEGRSK

-206 SLSSSA
+206 SLNSEA
-212 PENKVNLVKE
+212 PESKVNSTKE
-222 KGTNLIKRY
+222 KGADIIKRY
-231 KEGESFEKLAA
+231 NEGESFEKLAA

-254 SLGWRKSSE
+254 SLGWRKATE
-263 LPTLFSNV
+263 LPTLFSDV
-271 VVKMKVG
+271 VTKMKVG
-278 EISELIRSGAGFHI
+278 EASELIRSGAGFHI

-298 RGDVVKF
+298 KGDVVKF
-305 EDQTLVRHILMQSSE
+305 EDQTLVRHILVQPSE
-320 IRSENQTKEL
+320 IRSEKQTKDL
-330 INEIY
+330 MNEIY
-335 QELIDGEDFKQLA
+335 QKLADGEDFKQLA

-362 ELGWSSPDTF
+362 ELGWSAPDTF

-384 VGEMSKPFQS
+384 IGVFSTPFQS

-406 RNEDISDEVR
+406 RNEDISDDVR

-442 ESYVDIKLNT
+442 ESYVDIKLNS

>member
-1 LHPDVT
+1 MKSNY
-7 KKTIHPINIMKN
+7 KKNL
-19 KYQEQ
+19 
-24 FTLSLAMG
+24 TLSLLIG
-32 LFICFFYVE
+32 FLLSSFFSE
-41 KIEAKIELLDR
+41 RMEAKIELIDR
-52 VVAVVDS
+52 VIAVVDS
-59 GVVMESQLN
+59 GVIMESELN
-68 QRVRDIIDRLRS
+68 QRVQDIIGRLRS
-80 DGMELPPKEVLEE
+80 EGTELPPKELLEE

-100 VEEIQLQIGEQAGVK
+100 IEEIQLQIGDSAGVK

-123 ALSMIASENSMNLE
+123 ALSMLASQNSMNLE

-145 NNDSY
+145 NNSSY
-150 IKLRDQ
+150 SKLRDS

-185 LNSEEGRSR
+185 LNSEEGRSK

-206 SLSSSA
+206 SLNSES
-212 PENKVNLVKE
+212 PESEVNLTKE
-222 KGTNLIKRY
+222 KGTDIIRRY
-231 KEGESFEKLAA
+231 NEGESFEKLAA

-254 SLGWRKSSE
+254 SLGWRKATE
-263 LPTLFSNV
+263 LPTLFSDV
-271 VVKMKVG
+271 VTTMKVG
-278 EISELIRSGAGFHI
+278 EASELIRSGAGFHI

-305 EDQTLVRHILMQSSE
+305 EDQTLVRHILVQLSE
-320 IRSENQTKEL
+320 IRSEKQTKDL
-330 INEIY
+330 MNEIY
-335 QELIDGEDFKQLA
+335 QKLVDGEDFKQLA
-348 RQHSEDPG
+348 RQYSEDPG

-362 ELGWSSPDTF
+362 ELGWSAPDTF
-372 DPAFEAVMNSVD
+372 DPAFEEVMNSVD
-384 VGEMSKPFQS
+384 TGEVSRPFQS

-406 RNEDISDEVR
+406 RNEDISDDVR

-442 ESYVDIKLNT
+442 ESYVDIKLNS